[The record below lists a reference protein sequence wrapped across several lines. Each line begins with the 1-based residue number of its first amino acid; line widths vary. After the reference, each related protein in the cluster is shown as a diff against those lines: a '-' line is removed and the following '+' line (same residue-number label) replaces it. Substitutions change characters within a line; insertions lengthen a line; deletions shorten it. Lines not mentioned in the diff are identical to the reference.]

1 MRRKILHDFAN
12 LFCQK
17 MIDRPSGYDLTSFA
31 YQGSGLYAANIL
43 RTSLH
48 LHR

>member
-1 MRRKILHDFAN
+1 MISQICSVRRYTDL
-12 LFCQK
+12 
-17 MIDRPSGYDLTSFA
+17 PSGYDLTSFA

-48 LHR
+48 LLR